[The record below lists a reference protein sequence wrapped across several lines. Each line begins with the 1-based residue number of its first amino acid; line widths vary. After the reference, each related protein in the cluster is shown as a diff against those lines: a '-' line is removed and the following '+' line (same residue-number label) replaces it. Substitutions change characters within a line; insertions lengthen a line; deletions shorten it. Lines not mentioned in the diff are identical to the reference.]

1 LVRVGVR
8 AISIG
13 IAALAMGFV
22 LKSVVTQATPA
33 DAGLSAEPRISVFGT
48 IHPDIFRLRPPIG
61 SSPLGIRVASLDP
74 QIGIDAQDLQG
85 DSQATWRTA
94 SFDER
99 FGSLDEPAAGFDDRF
114 GPRARGI
121 TGSVRLPSDRIIQ
134 RTAARPMGRLPD
146 AAAAPAV
153 PKKHIRPGQ
162 ARHAPVTIPEE
173 DDGRTAIYDI
183 SARTVYLPN
192 GRKLEAHSGLGR
204 LMDDPRHVHVR
215 MQGATPPN
223 VYKLTMREQLFHGVR
238 AIRLN
243 PIDRSKMHG
252 RAGILAHS
260 YLLGPNGDSNG
271 CVSFNDY
278 PAFLA
283 AFDRGEVTRMVVVD
297 RLDNPPG
304 PKVASGSGWLTDTV
318 RKLFARDDSG
328 TERYA
333 SAGQ

>member
-1 LVRVGVR
+1 
-8 AISIG
+8 
-13 IAALAMGFV
+13 MGFV

-33 DAGLSAEPRISVFGT
+33 DAGLGAEPRLSVFGT
-48 IHPDIFRLRPPIG
+48 IHPDIFRLRAPIG
-61 SSPLGIRVASLDP
+61 ASPLGVRVASLDP
-74 QIGIDAQDLQG
+74 QIGLETQDLQG
-85 DSQATWRTA
+85 DSPATWQTA
-94 SFDER
+94 SFHER
-99 FGSLDEPAAGFDDRF
+99 FGSLDEPAAGFEDRF
-114 GPRARGI
+114 GSRPRGI
-121 TGSVRLPSDRIIQ
+121 TGSVRLPSDRNVQ
-134 RTAARPMGRLPD
+134 KAARPMGRLPD
-146 AAAAPAV
+146 AAPATTAAA

-162 ARHAPVTIPEE
+162 ARPDPVAVPEE

-183 SARTVYLPN
+183 SARVVYLPN
-192 GRKLEAHSGLGR
+192 GRKLEAHSGLGS

-215 MQGATPPN
+215 MHGATPPN

-243 PIDRSKMHG
+243 PVDHSKMHG

-260 YLLGPNGDSNG
+260 YMLGPNGDSNG

-283 AFDRGEVTRMVVVD
+283 AFQRGEVTRMVVVD
-297 RLDNPPG
+297 RLDSPPG

-318 RKLFARDDSG
+318 KKLFARDDGSD
-328 TERYA
+328 RYA